1 MKNLLFFAFMSFVCF
16 QLNAQSVINEILKGN
31 NPTTDTVT
39 TPNIMGCGQFN
50 LMHNKNLSIPGYI
63 DSMDNN
69 MRNIQQII
77 ENKFTEKSL
86 DEDEVARIQVVFH
99 VLYNNVDQNLPDS
112 VLLNQIHVLNESY
125 RITNADTVN
134 TRPEFLDLVGDS
146 KIEFELANF
155 DPLRNPPND
164 IVRKHT
170 DIEYFGGVLP
180 YSQGQ
185 NQEISDWI
193 NDSLYYNYFRLT
205 KDSLGGSNAWDTD
218 SYLNIWI
225 GDLRVFEPAF
235 SNFEELIY
243 LGLATPPNE
252 NLIQWPD
259 SVMQTIEDYSQG
271 VIMHYPIIGSNNSVQ
286 LPSPY
291 NSFNSRVKSGKVLV
305 HEVGHYLGL
314 RHIWGDGD
322 CSFDDFIDDT
332 PNSESDSQWGCNQN
346 RNSCTDNINGDD
358 LPDMVENYM
367 DYSSGSCQNSFTK
380 GQIELMRHIIGE
392 YRPGVLNTSS
402 QQKQSEFSI
411 YPNPTNNKIF
421 IEPLNHTTSPLKVS
435 VYNPQGQLILN
446 QEFSGDNQIEL
457 DLKYDPGIYFVIIK
471 SENNTSNFKVIKH

>member
-1 MKNLLFFAFMSFVCF
+1 MKNLLFLILLLFFSAPIE
-16 QLNAQSVINEILKGN
+16 AQSIINQALKGEG
-31 NPTTDTVT
+31 PIDTFH
-39 TPNIMGCGQFN
+39 TPNISGCGHYT
-50 LMHNKNLSIPGYI
+50 LMENKNMNIPNYI
-63 DSMDNN
+63 DLMNGKMMEIN
-69 MRNIQQII
+69 QTLKQQ
-77 ENKFTEKSL
+77 NSL
-86 DEDEVARIQVVFH
+86 RTLDQNEIAKIKVVFH
-99 VLYNNVDQNLPDS
+99 VVYNNQEENIPDS
-112 VLLNQIHVLNESY
+112 VLYNQIQILNESF
-125 RITNADTVN
+125 RRTNADTVD
-134 TRPEFLDLVGDS
+134 TRPVFLDIVGDS
-146 KIEFELANF
+146 KIEFVLADK
-155 DPLRNPPND
+155 DPFGNPTNG
-164 IVRKHT
+164 IVRKST
-170 DIEYFGGVLP
+170 NVEYFGGVLP

-185 NQEISDWI
+185 NQQISDWI
-193 NDSLYYNYFRLT
+193 NDSLYYNFFRLT

-243 LGLATPPNE
+243 FGLATPPNE